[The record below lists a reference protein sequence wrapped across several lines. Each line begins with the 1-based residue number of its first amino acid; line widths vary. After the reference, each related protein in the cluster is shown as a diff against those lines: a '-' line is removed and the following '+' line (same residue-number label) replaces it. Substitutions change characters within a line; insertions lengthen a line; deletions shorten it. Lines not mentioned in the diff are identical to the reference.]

1 METRITYV
9 GTLNGVRG
17 MWCGH
22 KPDDVKVTEERIVL
36 HPSEGYE
43 LESVVN
49 QERFSAVWL
58 KDGDCEDNYIEVET
72 IEEEKIDL

>member
-9 GTLNGVRG
+9 GTLNGIRG

-22 KPDDVKVTEERIVL
+22 KPNDVEVTEERVVL
-36 HPSEGYE
+36 YPSECYE

-49 QERFSAVWL
+49 KERFSAVWL
-58 KDGDCEDNYIEVET
+58 KDGDCEDNYIEVEK
-72 IEEEKIDL
+72 IEEET